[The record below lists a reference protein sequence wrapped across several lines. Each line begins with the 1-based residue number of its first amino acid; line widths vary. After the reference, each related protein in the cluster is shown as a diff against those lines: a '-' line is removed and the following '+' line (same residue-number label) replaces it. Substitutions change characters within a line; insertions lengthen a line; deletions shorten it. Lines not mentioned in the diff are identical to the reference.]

1 MPTRRNLPGTTNKP
15 TVDATDGMTRS
26 ADRERERERERESP
40 SPPLRHESET
50 GNFSPVCAR
59 LHYAKKV
66 GLALAVTRAGSSE
79 RQEAK
84 GASRG
89 SEDLKVAS

>member
-26 ADRERERERERESP
+26 ADRERERE
-40 SPPLRHESET
+40 PPLRHESET

>member
-26 ADRERERERERESP
+26 ADRERERERERE
-40 SPPLRHESET
+40 PPLRHESET
-50 GNFSPVCAR
+50 GNFSPVCAS